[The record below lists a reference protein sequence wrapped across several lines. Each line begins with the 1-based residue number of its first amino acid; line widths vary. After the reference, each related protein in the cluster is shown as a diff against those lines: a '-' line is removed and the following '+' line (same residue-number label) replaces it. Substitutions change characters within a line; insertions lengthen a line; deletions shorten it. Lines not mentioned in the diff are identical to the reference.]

1 MSGAISIN
9 TYPFYILHFTF
20 YIFYPPP
27 PLSLQRPSA
36 WAPLARSPPRRLLDT
51 LSDRYRTTALE
62 SDGRRSLIYHI
73 LRFIKEQDL

>member
-20 YIFYPPP
+20 FTTP

>member
-20 YIFYPPP
+20 YIFYHP
-27 PLSLQRPSA
+27 PLSLST
-36 WAPLARSPPRRLLDT
+36 PLSLGTPQPEAYPRRLLDT

-62 SDGRRSLIYHI
+62 SDGRRSLICHI